1 MKTAEQ
7 IQLQIDKHEKAI
19 EILEA
24 IQSFYRKIK
33 LKQDSINGFA
43 GTFPRLKANL
53 LNDIDTLEKCI
64 KRISDNYKRNF

>member
-1 MKTAEQ
+1 MKTIEQ
-7 IQLQIDKHEKAI
+7 IQLEIDKHEKAI

-33 LKQDSINGFA
+33 SKQESIEYLGCN
-43 GTFPRLKANL
+43 FPTLKAKW